1 MTDTDALTNVIDQA
15 AANTTFRAQLIDDP
29 DGALSRLGVVLS
41 TDERTVLDEY
51 RRVVAQMSEAEISEA
66 IRNYYSKGRD
76 GLRGAA

>member
-15 AANTTFRAQLIDDP
+15 TANTTFRAQLIDDP

-76 GLRGAA
+76 GLRGAM